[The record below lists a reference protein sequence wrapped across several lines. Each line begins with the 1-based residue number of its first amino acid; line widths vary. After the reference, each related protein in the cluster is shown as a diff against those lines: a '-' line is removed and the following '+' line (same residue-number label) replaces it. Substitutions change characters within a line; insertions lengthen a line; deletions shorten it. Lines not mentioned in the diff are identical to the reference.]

1 MVRALGGR
9 SEHNH
14 IPRFK
19 GTVIYN
25 VCRVG
30 FEDFPD
36 DMKAYVLPV
45 YAGIGPEP
53 RKRGWRL
60 PVIEFIQYAYDQA
73 YTVARLLFGPLAVSV
88 GSPFPRLSDLL
99 DSVLQSKAKRVPFQ
113 ALRGVPSLCHA

>member
-1 MVRALGGR
+1 MVRSLGGR

-14 IPRFK
+14 ISRFK

-53 RKRGWRL
+53 RERRRKL
-60 PVIEFIQYAYDQA
+60 SVVEFIQYAYDQT

-88 GSPFPRLSDLL
+88 GCPFPRLSDLL
-99 DSVLQSKAKRVPFQ
+99 DSVLQSKAKRVPFHV
-113 ALRGVPSLCHA
+113 LRGVPSLCHV